1 MFLKANLSYY
11 RNSIF
16 LYSVLVCTLIIFI
29 QCNLPH
35 MGVVFI
41 ERWSLY
47 TGEYTVILI
56 LGHVLMAVGLTKGAG
71 PYIRQV
77 SPAVHLLLLLSL

>member
-1 MFLKANLSYY
+1 
-11 RNSIF
+11 
-16 LYSVLVCTLIIFI
+16 
-29 QCNLPH
+29 

-47 TGEYTVILI
+47 TGEYMVILI